1 MSKRGF
7 ITIGIDTDADR
18 VKYSYA
24 LALSIKNCDPEAEV
38 CLVVDKDKSDL
49 VNKNY
54 FDAFDYIVEL
64 PFGNTGHADGYH
76 GSNFWQLAHC
86 TPFDETIYVDAD
98 SLFLNVDI
106 GLLWDQFANVDIGMT
121 SIARNFRNGLTQ
133 KISDFEIE
141 QKYQLPQ
148 NYNQLF
154 YYNTSDKALAWF
166 KMADPIF
173 QNWRQVYSIFFNDIK
188 PNTFD
193 KNVLCNL
200 VTHCLDINNETNVV
214 INNFYDLSVSSQ
226 NLWTT
231 DLSDN
236 WTDSLNNW
244 YTNKQE
250 IIIENSTIS
259 NGIVH
264 YRDENF
270 LTKEIINE
278 LKQTFNTRKAR
289 LEHSA

>member
-7 ITIGIDTDADR
+7 ITIGIDTDVDQ

-49 VNKNY
+49 VDKNY
-54 FDAFDYIVEL
+54 FDAFDYIIEL

-76 GSNFWQLAHC
+76 GSNFWQLVHC

-106 GLLWDQFANVDIGMT
+106 DLLWDQFENVNIGVT
-121 SIARNFRNGLTQ
+121 KIARNFRNGLTK
-133 KISDFEIE
+133 KIIDFEIE
-141 QKYQLPQ
+141 VTYELPQ

-154 YYNTSDKALAWF
+154 YYNTSDESLDWF

-173 QNWRQVYSIFFNDIK
+173 QNWRQVYDIFFKDIK
-188 PNTFD
+188 PQTFD

-200 VTHCLDINNETNVV
+200 VTHCLDINNEINVV

-226 NLWTT
+226 NLWTN
-231 DLSDN
+231 DLSNN

-244 YTNKQE
+244 YTNKEE

-270 LTKEIINE
+270 LTKEVIDE
-278 LKQTFNTRKAR
+278 LKQTFDTRKTR
-289 LEHSA
+289 LEYSA